1 MTKRS
6 RARLALRITWAAV
19 VALVIVL
26 LVGLVVAAVWLNGRN
41 DELANR
47 VDRAEASQTQM
58 KGDLDEQAAAA
69 EALEQQLRQLG
80 EQPVVVPDDV
90 DDAPIV
96 ITGQKGDRGPSCIEE
111 IGYPRCR
118 GAAGDDGANGSGG
131 SVGASCVAELGL
143 EACRGPA
150 GADGKNGTD
159 GKDGAPGT
167 DGRGIKD
174 AQCGPDG
181 RWAITYTDGTT
192 SDGGNCLV
200 APGNSG
206 DNR

>member
-6 RARLALRITWAAV
+6 RARLALRITWGAV
-19 VALVIVL
+19 IALGIAL
-26 LVGLVVAAVWLNGRN
+26 LIGLVVATVRLNGQN
-41 DELANR
+41 DKLATR
-47 VDRAEASQTQM
+47 VDRADTAQTEM
-58 KGDLDEQAAAA
+58 KGELDDQAAAA

-80 EQPVVVPDDV
+80 EQPVVIPDDV

-96 ITGQKGDRGPSCIEE
+96 ITGPRGDRGASCIEE

-118 GAAGDDGANGSGG
+118 GAAGGDGDDGSVG

-143 EACRGPA
+143 DACRGQQGPAGPA
-150 GADGKNGTD
+150 GADGK
-159 GKDGAPGT
+159 DGAPGA
-167 DGRGIKD
+167 DGRGITD
-174 AQCGPDG
+174 TQCIDG

-192 SDGGNCLV
+192 SDGGSCLS

-206 DNR
+206 GNP